1 MDLQYIY
8 RYTFP
13 LQWVYGCSNINI
25 KAYIPIII
33 PANCVHYFAPVLLK
47 VEEILSFA
55 AKNQICGE
63 GPYIFNPEDEEAIRS
78 YYAEYGKVHLIEYPT
93 LPDEK
98 YCDADKYNGKR
109 YDVLLIA
116 LPLFVSNNINWEE
129 IPSREPIPICGKE
142 YDLTNQSYASFWNSI
157 ISQFQSIIGSQ
168 NECYLSTLNE
178 IITFEATNRIC
189 GIITEER
196 ISSLSTPLYEH
207 LIDIKGTN
215 RVYRYDVGNP
225 DLNVKDH
232 IHVFIK
238 GHVGKGQEVFII
250 CRDGSG
256 HDKFKGSKYHLSNSE
271 VKFLKSIGFSVPEN
285 RLIEC
290 CGIDDICQAF
300 SLQNIQ
306 LLFD

>member
-1 MDLQYIY
+1 MDTKFIY
-8 RYTFP
+8 KFIFP
-13 LQWVYGCSNINI
+13 FQWVYGCSNPNV
-25 KAYIPIII
+25 KAYIPVII
-33 PANCVHYFAPVLLK
+33 PLECDQYFSAVLSK
-47 VEEILSFA
+47 IEEILSYA
-55 AKNQICGE
+55 AKHPIKRE
-63 GPYIFNPEDEEAIRS
+63 GHYFFNNENEENFIS
-78 YYAEYGKVHLIEYPT
+78 HYVEYGKVHLIEYPT

-98 YCDADKYNGKR
+98 YCDADKYFGKR
-109 YDVLLIA
+109 YDGLLIA
-116 LPLFVSNNINWEE
+116 LPLFVSKNINWDE
-129 IPSREPIPICGKE
+129 IPSRKPIPICGKE
-142 YDLTNQSYASFWNSI
+142 YDLTNQSYASFWKYI
-157 ISQFQSIIGSQ
+157 ISQFQTILSPQ
-168 NECYLSTLNE
+168 NEHYLSTLNE
-178 IITFEATNRIC
+178 ITTYEATNRIC
-189 GIITEER
+189 GIISEER
-196 ISSLSTPLYEH
+196 LLSPALLYEH

-225 DLNVKDH
+225 DLNFKDH

-271 VKFLKSIGFSVPEN
+271 VKFLNSIGFSVPEN

-290 CGIDDICQAF
+290 CGVDDICQAF